1 MHSQWEDITPAIARE
16 ALKTADCG
24 RPPSASVVQRYSRD
38 MQAGRWK
45 KSPEPVVYDGEDSG
59 IRVLRD
65 GRQRY
70 LSIIEAA
77 MRLTEAGTI
86 AHPDDFSITLWV
98 TTGTT
103 QEINEAFPY
112 INTGKPRTGNDY
124 LAMSGR
130 KDPTLLYT
138 VGRRIVL
145 WEAGRIT
152 GNSYKPTR
160 AEVLAI
166 LEPQEDQDPQA
177 EAERIAY
184 VEAATGFAA
193 NWKIKPP
200 VVPAG
205 VAGFLWWLLGR
216 KSPEQRDVFLE
227 YLRDGSGLT
236 DEVPGHAHP
245 LVVLRKRL
253 ARDQYEAQRH
263 GTRVKQETV
272 LYLCLN
278 TWDAWRK
285 GEKRTKLQMPEKLGD
300 GSFKEPR

>member
-1 MHSQWEDITPAIARE
+1 MFSQWEDITPATARE
-16 ALKTADCG
+16 ALKTARCG
-24 RPPSASVVQRYSRD
+24 RNPSPTVVQRYSRD
-38 MQAGRWK
+38 MQAGRWV
-45 KSPEPVVYDGEDSG
+45 KSPEPFVYDGEDTG
-59 IRVLRD
+59 IPVLRD
-65 GRQRY
+65 GQQRS
-70 LSIIEAA
+70 LAIIDAA
-77 MRLTEAGTI
+77 MRLTEAGKI

-98 TTGTT
+98 TRGTT
-103 QEINEAFPY
+103 EEIDTAFPY

-124 LAMSGR
+124 LGMEGR

-145 WEAGRIT
+145 WQAERIT

-166 LEPQEDQDPQA
+166 LEPQEDKDPRA

-205 VAGFLWWLLGR
+205 VAGFMWWLLGR

-236 DEVPGHAHP
+236 DEEPGHAHP
-245 LVVLRKRL
+245 LVILRKRL
-253 ARDQYEAQRH
+253 ARDQYEAGRH

-278 TWDAWRK
+278 AWDAWRK